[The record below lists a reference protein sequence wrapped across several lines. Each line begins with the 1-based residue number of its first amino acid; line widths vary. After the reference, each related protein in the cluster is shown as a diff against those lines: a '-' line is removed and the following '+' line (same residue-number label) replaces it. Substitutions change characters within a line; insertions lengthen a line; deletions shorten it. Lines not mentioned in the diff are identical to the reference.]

1 MQPAAARWARI
12 GTSTRLSTR
21 HAHAFRDTI
30 CLQDARF
37 YQLSKGNH
45 VARSTRNDAQRQSA
59 LKVEPSLPDL
69 VELAGSEDG
78 LIGESVAVLDSL
90 NLGHAGLRNECW
102 PGASGRGLS
111 SSRSE
116 FAALR
121 FATQRLRRPRRRRT
135 QLHLSRP
142 AQRAE
147 ARFTPDN
154 REILTF

>member
-1 MQPAAARWARI
+1 DWYKCAAIYKTYARV
-12 GTSTRLSTR
+12 SR
-21 HAHAFRDTI
+21 HDLHSGRASIT
-30 CLQDARF
+30 QG
-37 YQLSKGNH
+37 KGNH
-45 VARSTRNDAQRQSA
+45 VARSTRNDARRQSA

-78 LIGESVAVLDSL
+78 LIGESAAALDSL
-90 NLGHAGLRNECW
+90 NLGDAGLRNECW
-102 PGASGRGLS
+102 SGASGRGLG

-116 FAALR
+116 FAAPQ
-121 FATQRLRRPRRRRT
+121 FATQRLRGPRRRRT

-147 ARFTPDN
+147 TRFTPDI